1 MENFSDYTKIV
12 DLKRLEFI
20 LNAVSEKIAK
30 GGKILEIGCGIG
42 NISRQLGHYGYFVTG
57 IDSDPVSIDV
67 ANSKNTKTNIRFL
80 NVNAE
85 DYANNENSFDAIIC
99 SEVLEHLIS
108 PDSII
113 KLAKKM
119 LKTDGIFVVTVP
131 NGRGPRELLV
141 TRPVI
146 WLRDNGGFLYSLL
159 IKIKTLFRFKGET
172 IHSKSDHLDH
182 INFFTLK
189 HLIKMAD
196 NNGFKI
202 IKTGRG
208 NFLADVFPVSLI
220 SRLSTKFQE
229 FDCHIAEKLPIHF
242 TSIFFTVWVKK

>member
-1 MENFSDYTKIV
+1 MKNYSDYSKAV

-20 LNAVSEKIAK
+20 YNTVSEKIPT

-57 IDSDPVSIDV
+57 IDSDPVSVDY
-67 ANSKNTKTNIRFL
+67 ANSKNTKSNIRFL

-85 DYANNENSFDAIIC
+85 DYADNENSFDAIIC
-99 SEVLEHLIS
+99 SEVLEHLVS

-113 KLAKKM
+113 KLANKM
-119 LKTDGIFVVTVP
+119 LKDDGIFVVTVP

-146 WLRDNGGFLYSLL
+146 WIRDNGGFLFSFL
-159 IKIKTLFRFKGET
+159 IKIKLLFKFKGET
-172 IHSKSDHLDH
+172 IHSKSNHLDH
-182 INFFTLK
+182 INFFTIK
-189 HLIKMAD
+189 HLHQMAD

-202 IKTGRG
+202 EKIGKG

-229 FDCHIAEKLPIHF
+229 FDCRIAEKLPIAF
-242 TSIFFTVWVKK
+242 TSIFFSVWVKK

>member
-1 MENFSDYTKIV
+1 MENYSDYTKII

-20 LNAVSEKIAK
+20 QNAVSEKFPK

-80 NVNAE
+80 NVDAE

-146 WLRDNGGFLYSLL
+146 WLQNNGGFLYSLL

-172 IHSKSDHLDH
+172 IQSKSDYLDH
-182 INFFTLK
+182 INFFTIK
-189 HLIKMAD
+189 HLIKMAE
-196 NNGFKI
+196 NNGFEI
-202 IKTGRG
+202 VKTGKG
-208 NFLADVFPVSLI
+208 NFLADVFPISLI
-220 SRLSTKFQE
+220 SRFSTKFQE
-229 FDCHIAEKLPIHF
+229 FDCRIAEKLPYTF
-242 TSIFFTVWVKK
+242 TSIFFSVWIKK